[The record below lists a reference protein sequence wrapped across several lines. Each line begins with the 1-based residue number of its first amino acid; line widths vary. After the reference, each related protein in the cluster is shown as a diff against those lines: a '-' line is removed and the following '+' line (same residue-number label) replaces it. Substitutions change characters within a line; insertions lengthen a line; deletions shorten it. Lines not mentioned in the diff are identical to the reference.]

1 MSENLERELAQLII
15 DFCNVE
21 DVSAE
26 EVPNDVPLIGPDSP
40 FSLDSLDAVEIV
52 VAVQKRYGVR
62 IGGEDSSREVLGSLK
77 ALADYVAAE
86 RKN

>member
-1 MSENLERELAQLII
+1 MSDNLELELAQLII

-21 DVSAE
+21 EVTAE

-40 FSLDSLDAVEIV
+40 FYLDSLDAVEIV

-77 ALADYVAAE
+77 ALAEYVRSE
-86 RKN
+86 RTD